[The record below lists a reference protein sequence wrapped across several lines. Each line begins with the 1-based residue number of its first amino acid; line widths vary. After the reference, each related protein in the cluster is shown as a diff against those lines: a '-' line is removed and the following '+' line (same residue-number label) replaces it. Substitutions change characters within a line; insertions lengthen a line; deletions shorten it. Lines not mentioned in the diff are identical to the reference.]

1 MNTNPEKP
9 GCLAR
14 IFPFLQR
21 QPASSQPDAFPY
33 LARQCL
39 LTPAEL
45 NFYRVLVT
53 ALGQRYCIFTQ
64 IPISNLVYPKS
75 GDRKANSAL
84 RQKIVYKRVDFV
96 LCDPATLR
104 PLAAIELDDA
114 SHDRADRVARDTFV
128 DQVFAAANLPLIHIP
143 ASANY
148 TPADLRDLHALLST
162 A

>member
-14 IFPFLQR
+14 LFPFLQR
-21 QPASSQPDAFPY
+21 QPAPESAAYPFEP
-33 LARQCL
+33 RQCL

-53 ALGQRYCIFTQ
+53 ALGHRYCIFTQ

-75 GDRKANSAL
+75 GDRKTNSAL
-84 RQKIVYKRVDFV
+84 RQKVVYKRVDFV

-104 PLAAIELDDA
+104 PLAALELDDA
-114 SHDRADRVARDTFV
+114 SHDQPDRVARDTFV
-128 DQVFAAANLPLIHIP
+128 DQVFAAASIPLVHIP

-148 TPADLRDLHALLST
+148 TPADLRDLHALLS
-162 A
+162 AA

>member
-21 QPASSQPDAFPY
+21 QSAPEPTAFPFEP
-33 LARQCL
+33 RQCL

-45 NFYRVLVT
+45 NFYRVLVA
-53 ALGQRYCIFTQ
+53 ALGNRYCIFTQ

-75 GDRKANSAL
+75 GDRKKNSAL

-114 SHDRADRVARDTFV
+114 SHDQPARVARDAFV
-128 DQVFAAANLPLIHIP
+128 DQVFAAASIPLIHIT